1 MNDLKWADV
10 AHMYSRSGLV
20 VEIDHPNMTER
31 PCIRKSPIG
40 EDLTRYT
47 DGTHGQGWT
56 VTPHL
61 RHLEDMTPSEILE
74 CIMLSWPAQT
84 KWTVKSYETTP
95 EHDIFGHAFRYK
107 IDFNENP
114 PSSCSGFLSFIHLC
128 PKQFHWCYKHGFDMN
143 GLIEAGEAIR
153 KPKD

>member
-61 RHLEDMTPSEILE
+61 RHLEDMTEAEAVDLWNYGRGQDWINMQHTSDIYYDSPLCWYRFNRFGDINRQFT
-74 CIMLSWPAQT
+74 A
-84 KWTVKSYETTP
+84 KETYWL
-95 EHDIFGHAFRYK
+95 YK
-107 IDFNENP
+107 N
-114 PSSCSGFLSFIHLC
+114 
-128 PKQFHWCYKHGFDMN
+128 GFDIH
-143 GLIEAGEAIR
+143 GLIESEQAIR
-153 KPKD
+153 KPQD

>member
-61 RHLEDMTPSEILE
+61 RHLEDMTEAQANELF
-74 CIMLSWPAQT
+74 AQT
-84 KWTVKSYETTP
+84 HTASFANHSMAISNANALE
-95 EHDIFGHAFRYK
+95 FYK
-107 IDFNENP
+107 RNHFCKQQWWVQWRPKE
-114 PSSCSGFLSFIHLC
+114 FIWLLAN
-128 PKQFHWCYKHGFDMN
+128 GFDMF
-143 GLIEAGEAIR
+143 GLIESGQAIR
-153 KPKD
+153 REACNG